1 MKKIII
7 YEDLNRIN
15 FYSSLFLIPFYK
27 KIYFRDAS
35 YAKKN
40 FFFKKNINKIFFQIG
55 LKNLSGSYLNKSYQ
69 LKKFLIRKYINN
81 NFKINFFKKFS
92 EFSNIHDKDNKKII
106 YSLENYIYTSEM
118 LAIESSSYIC
128 KKIYFPDN
136 LVYYFPSSK
145 KTFLTISEVYDD
157 KFKIVPIILLIS
169 ELGIFVKKIF
179 NIIFNK
185 TITIKKKDNNAKVK
199 KEEEYSEIGFFP
211 HAGLKY
217 GDFFKKTFFY
227 SNFKKSKFYKNNIE
241 TLSLENFDKVT
252 LRFLRFYKLKYMQIN
267 EFAKIMNYKK
277 LYLFIKFFFKNRK
290 HIKKNK
296 LLNFII
302 FAEIYLSTIRYIEFL
317 EKKKYK
323 LIFFYNDFLIPP
335 ALLLA
340 ANILQ
345 IKTASFQDRL
355 LSYFY
360 YHHCLFDIYLIAGKK
375 FEHIFKVKHLVNKY
389 EVLGLTRSSL
399 IYERELP
406 FTNNIKNNPQFKGI
420 VTCLL
425 LGFRKDWDVNLYG
438 EVGNSWSAI
447 INFCKDIKKLANIF
461 NNKYFIIKFKDN
473 TNTEIILAINKIISK
488 TNNLILI
495 TDNNVTSVEL
505 VSNSEFVIGKYS
517 TIMDEALI
525 AGKNV
530 LIHDLENF
538 SSTFGFYRKNKF
550 LIANNFDELLFK
562 TNSILERKN
571 EFFKF
576 YEKEKNLYIKNYLT
590 DSGIVGTQKKIVEI
604 VEKYIKNIN

>member
-1 MKKIII
+1 MKKIIL
-7 YEDLNRIN
+7 YEDLDRIN

-27 KIYFRDAS
+27 KIYFREAS

-55 LKNLSGSYLNKSYQ
+55 LKNLSGSYLNKSFQ

-81 NFKINFFKKFS
+81 KFHINFFKKFS
-92 EFSNIHDKDNKKII
+92 EFSNLLDKGNKKII
-106 YSLENYIYTSEM
+106 YSLENYIYFSNI
-118 LAIESSSYIC
+118 LAIESSSYVC
-128 KKIYFPDN
+128 KKIYFPGS

-145 KTFLTISEVYDD
+145 KTFLTISEVNDD
-157 KFKIVPIILLIS
+157 KLKIVIIILLIS
-169 ELGIFVKKIF
+169 ELSSFVKKFF

-185 TITIKKKDNNAKVK
+185 TIIIKKKNNGEVK
-199 KEEEYSEIGFFP
+199 KEEGHQEIGFFP
-211 HAGLKY
+211 HSGLKY
-217 GDFFKKTFFY
+217 GNFFKKNFFY
-227 SNFKKSKFYKNNIE
+227 SNSKKSRFYKNNIE
-241 TLSLENFDKVT
+241 TLSLENFDKLT
-252 LRFLRFYKLKYMQIN
+252 LKFLRFYKLKHTQTN
-267 EFAKIMNYKK
+267 EFAKRVNYKK
-277 LYLFIKFFFKNRK
+277 LYLFIKFFFKNTNF
-290 HIKKNK
+290 IKKNK
-296 LLNFII
+296 LMNFII
-302 FAEIYLSTIRYIEFL
+302 FAEIYLSIIRYTEFL
-317 EKKKYK
+317 EKKNYR

-345 IKTASFQDRL
+345 IKTASHQDRL

-375 FEHIFKVKHLVNKY
+375 FEHIFKTKHLVHKY

-399 IYERELP
+399 IYEREVP
-406 FTNNIKNNPQFKGI
+406 FTNKIKSNPQFNGI

-425 LGFRKDWDVNLYG
+425 LGFRKDWNVNLYG

-447 INFCKDIKKLANIF
+447 INFCKDIKKLADIF
-461 NNKYFIIKFKDN
+461 NDKYFIIKFKD
-473 TNTEIILAINKIISK
+473 TINTEIISTINRIISK
-488 TNNLILI
+488 SDNLILN
-495 TDNNVTSVEL
+495 TDSNVTSVEL

-538 SSTFGFYRKNKF
+538 VSTFGFYRNNKF
-550 LIANNFDELLFK
+550 LISNNFEELLFK

-571 EFFKF
+571 KFYSF
-576 YEKEKNLYIKNYLT
+576 YEKEKHFYVKNYLT
-590 DSGIVGTQKKIVEI
+590 DNGHIGNQKKLIQIIEN
-604 VEKYIKNIN
+604 YIS

>member
-1 MKKIII
+1 MKKIIL
-7 YEDLNRIN
+7 YEDLDRIN
-15 FYSSLFLIPFYK
+15 FYSSLFLIPIYK
-27 KIYFRDAS
+27 KIYFREAS
-35 YAKKN
+35 YARKN

-55 LKNLSGSYLNKSYQ
+55 LKNLSGSYMNKSFH

-81 NFKINFFKKFS
+81 NFQINFFKKFS
-92 EFSNIHDKDNKKII
+92 EFSNIQDKDNKKII
-106 YSLENYIYTSEM
+106 YSLENYIYTSSI

-128 KKIYFPDN
+128 KKIYFPNN

-145 KTFLTISEVYDD
+145 KTFLTISEVNDD
-157 KFKIVPIILLIS
+157 KLKIILIILLIS

-185 TITIKKKDNNAKVK
+185 TIAIEKKNNVEVK
-199 KEEEYSEIGFFP
+199 KEEKYAEIGFFP

-217 GDFFKKTFFY
+217 GGFFKKTFFY
-227 SNFKKSKFYKNNIE
+227 SNCKKSRFYKDNIE
-241 TLSLENFDKVT
+241 TLSLENFDKLT
-252 LRFLRFYKLKYMQIN
+252 LKFLRFYKLKHTQTN
-267 EFAKIMNYKK
+267 EFAKRMNYKK
-277 LYLFIKFFFKNRK
+277 LYLFVKFFFKNTK
-290 HIKKNK
+290 LIKKNK
-296 LLNFII
+296 LMNFII
-302 FAEIYLSTIRYIEFL
+302 FAEIYLSIIRYTEFL

-345 IKTASFQDRL
+345 IKTASHQDRL

-375 FEHIFKVKHLVNKY
+375 FEHIFKAKHLVHKY

-406 FTNNIKNNPQFKGI
+406 FTNNIKSNPQFNGI

-425 LGFRKDWDVNLYG
+425 LGFRKDWNVNLYG

-447 INFCKDIKKLANIF
+447 INFCKDIKKLADIF
-461 NNKYFIIKFKDN
+461 NNKYFIIKFKDIE
-473 TNTEIILAINKIISK
+473 NTEIISAINKIISK
-488 TNNLILI
+488 SNNLILI
-495 TDNNVTSVEL
+495 TDSNVTSVEL

-538 SSTFGFYRKNKF
+538 VSTFGFYRKNKF

-562 TNSILERKN
+562 THSILERKN
-571 EFFKF
+571 EFFKC
-576 YEKEKNLYIKNYLT
+576 YEKEKILYIKNYLT
-590 DSGIVGTQKKIVEI
+590 DSGIVGDQKKIMQLL
-604 VEKYIKNIN
+604 EKYF